1 MILKLDIGTLEEN
14 LCETYPEENVIKNGY
29 INFLKTIK
37 AIKWICNERNLK
49 ESGSRPYSFKNDY
62 NMYWRQY

>member
-14 LCETYPEENVIKNGY
+14 LCETYPEENVVKNGY

-37 AIKWICNERNLK
+37 SIKCTCNGSNLK
-49 ESGSRPYSFKNDY
+49 ESGSRL
-62 NMYWRQY
+62 